1 MLAGAGNEDARRIIG
16 ALGAQDELRQKT
28 QKGAGGK
35 SPIPEADAKAL
46 MVGTMAAVEAR
57 YEALGRY
64 MRTEGYTNLLDIAC
78 GYTPRSLYC
87 AQAGIDY
94 VGVDVPVVAEELQ
107 AMFEGLGIE
116 MDHPAYVGGD
126 ATNAASLMAAADML
140 QGTVLVSCEG
150 LMQYLAEDEFEQF
163 LGGVREVLSKHGG
176 VWVTSDMG
184 VDYETFA
191 TACMSSPDAAE
202 LYHAARRQTMAASN
216 IFNEGVSFWDEDRRL
231 SFIEGH
237 GFRVEQVP
245 FYHDDEDLV
254 MLRNVPEA
262 WRKAITERL
271 DASRLWVMSVDED
284 YRGSQ
289 AIEGASQV
297 ENLSIEYARQG
308 AILHCKEDGRID
320 TISAPTLMEVIDANC
335 DGASELRMDT
345 KGLEYISSAGLRV
358 LMMALKRMG
367 EGSVTV
373 LNATDGVREIF
384 ETTGFDE
391 FINVR

>member
-1 MLAGAGNEDARRIIG
+1 
-16 ALGAQDELRQKT
+16 
-28 QKGAGGK
+28 
-35 SPIPEADAKAL
+35 
-46 MVGTMAAVEAR
+46 
-57 YEALGRY
+57 
-64 MRTEGYTNLLDIAC
+64 
-78 GYTPRSLYC
+78 
-87 AQAGIDY
+87 
-94 VGVDVPVVAEELQ
+94 
-107 AMFEGLGIE
+107 
-116 MDHPAYVGGD
+116 
-126 ATNAASLMAAADML
+126 
-140 QGTVLVSCEG
+140 
-150 LMQYLAEDEFEQF
+150 
-163 LGGVREVLSKHGG
+163 
-176 VWVTSDMG
+176 
-184 VDYETFA
+184 
-191 TACMSSPDAAE
+191 
-202 LYHAARRQTMAASN
+202 
-216 IFNEGVSFWDEDRRL
+216 
-231 SFIEGH
+231 
-237 GFRVEQVP
+237 
-245 FYHDDEDLV
+245 

-308 AILHCKEDGRID
+308 AILHCKVDGRID
-320 TISAPTLMEVIDANC
+320 TISAPALLEVLDANC
-335 DGASELRMDT
+335 DGASELRMDA